1 MNFPIIIS
9 IKSISLS
16 KQEKNFITKIKPFGV
31 IVFARNIV
39 NLSQISKL
47 NSSIKSLNKNTLIF
61 IDQEG
66 GIVNRF
72 KKFEEFN
79 FLDNF
84 ELYNIYLKYPS
95 LSKQLVFLKSFITS
109 YYLKKLNFD
118 VNTVPVLD
126 LPTKNTIPMI
136 KKRTFGPNIN
146 INIILQ
152 KILLDNL
159 SHFGLI
165 PIMKHIPGHGVTNK
179 DSHLTMPI
187 TKLSKVSLQ
196 DHIKIFKYF
205 NKIPLAMTAHI
216 KYLSWD
222 KNNIATFSK
231 YIIDKIIRQKIGF
244 KGLLMSD
251 DLEMNA
257 NVHDIKDA
265 IRLSNIS
272 KLDIILDCSSNLDK
286 YIKIINYFKIS
297 NNYLNFHKSHKLKQF
312 KKKIDLK
319 SININHYHQLYNQ
332 LLKINGF

>member
-1 MNFPIIIS
+1 MSFPIIVS
-9 IKSISLS
+9 INSS
-16 KQEKNFITKIKPFGV
+16 KILKFERENIKKYKPFGV
-31 IVFARNIV
+31 ILFKRNIL
-39 NLSQISKL
+39 NFDHTKKL
-47 NSSIKSLNKNTLIF
+47 IKTIKSLHPKIYIL

-72 KKFEEFN
+72 SNLKEFN

-84 ELYNIYLKYPS
+84 ELYKIYLRYPS

-118 VNTVPVLD
+118 INTVPVLD
-126 LPTKNTIPMI
+126 LPIKNTILMI

-222 KNNIATFSK
+222 KNNIATFSS
-231 YIIDKIIRQKIGF
+231 YIIDNIIRKNIGF
-244 KGLLMSD
+244 KGLIISD

-257 NVHDIKDA
+257 NIYNIKDA
-265 IRLSNIS
+265 IKLANFS
-272 KLDIILDCSSNLDK
+272 KLDVILDCSSDLDQ
-286 YIKIINYFKIS
+286 YSDIINSFNVS
-297 NNYLNFHKSHKLKQF
+297 NNYVNVHKSNKLQQY
-312 KKKIDLK
+312 KKKLDFK
-319 SININHYHQLYNQ
+319 SININHYHELYNQ

>member
-9 IKSISLS
+9 IKSTSLS
-16 KQEKNFITKIKPFGV
+16 KQEKNFILKIKPFGV
-31 IVFARNIV
+31 IIFTRNIS
-39 NLSQISKL
+39 NIPQISKL
-47 NSSIKSLNKNTLIF
+47 NQSIKSLSKNTLIF

-72 KKFEEFN
+72 KKFKEFN

-84 ELYNIYLKYPS
+84 ELYKIYLRYPS

-126 LPTKNTIPMI
+126 LPIKNTILMI
-136 KKRTFGPNIN
+136 KKRTFGPNFN

-152 KILLDNL
+152 KILLYNL
-159 SHFGLI
+159 NYFGLI

-187 TKLSKVSLQ
+187 SKLDKVSLQ
-196 DHIKIFKYF
+196 DHIKVFKYF
-205 NKIPLAMTAHI
+205 NNIPLAMTAHI

-222 KNNIATFSK
+222 KNNIATFSN
-231 YIIDKIIRQKIGF
+231 YIIDNIIRKKIGF
-244 KGLLMSD
+244 KGLLISD
-251 DLEMNA
+251 DLKMNA
-257 NVHDIKDA
+257 NIYNIKDA
-265 IRLSNIS
+265 VRLSNFS
-272 KLDIILDCSSNLDK
+272 NLDVILDCSCDLHK
-286 YIKIINYFKIS
+286 YSQIINSFNFSKNYINTYKS
-297 NNYLNFHKSHKLKQF
+297 NKLQEY
-312 KKKIDLK
+312 KKKLDFK

>member
-187 TKLSKVSLQ
+187 TKLSKVSLM

>member
-9 IKSISLS
+9 ITGIILS
-16 KQEKNFITKIKPFGV
+16 KQEKNFISKIKPFGV
-31 IVFARNIV
+31 IIFTRNIS
-39 NLSQISKL
+39 NIPQISKL
-47 NSSIKSLNKNTLIF
+47 NQSIKLLSKNTLIF

-72 KKFEEFN
+72 KKFKEFN

-84 ELYNIYLKYPS
+84 ELYKIYLRCPS

-109 YYLKKLNFD
+109 YYLNKLNFD

-126 LPTKNTIPMI
+126 LPFKNTILMI

-146 INIILQ
+146 INLTLQ

-159 SHFGLI
+159 GYFGLI

-179 DSHLTMPI
+179 DSHLTIPI
-187 TKLSKVSLQ
+187 TKLSKISLQ
-196 DHIKIFKYF
+196 DHIKPFKYF
-205 NKIPLAMTAHI
+205 NKLPLAMTAHI

-222 KNNIATFSK
+222 KNNIATFSN
-231 YIIDKIIRQKIGF
+231 YIIENIIRKKIGF
-244 KGLLMSD
+244 KGLLISD

-257 NVHDIKDA
+257 NRYNIKDA
-265 IRLSNIS
+265 IRLSNFS
-272 KLDIILDCSSNLDK
+272 KLDVILDCSSDLHK
-286 YIKIINYFKIS
+286 YSQIIKSFNFSKNYI
-297 NNYLNFHKSHKLKQF
+297 NFHKSNILRQY
-312 KKKIDLK
+312 KKKLDFK
-319 SININHYHQLYNQ
+319 SININHYHELYNQ

>member
-9 IKSISLS
+9 IESISLS
-16 KQEKNFITKIKPFGV
+16 KQEKHFIAKIKPFGV

-39 NLSQISKL
+39 NLSQILKL
-47 NSSIKSLNKNTLIF
+47 NQSIKSLNKSTLIF

-79 FLDNF
+79 FIDNF

-152 KILLDNL
+152 KILLNNL

-187 TKLSKVSLQ
+187 TKLSKVSLW

-205 NKIPLAMTAHI
+205 NYLPLAMTAHI

-231 YIIDKIIRQKIGF
+231 YISDKIIRKKIGF

-257 NVHDIKDA
+257 NVYNIKDA
-265 IRLSNIS
+265 IQLSNFS

-286 YIKIINYFKIS
+286 YFEIINSFDVS
-297 NNYLNFHKSHKLKQF
+297 NNYINFHVSNKLKQF
-312 KKKIDLK
+312 KRNLDFK